1 MIPLFIYFWFRLW
14 IATQVFKLAR
24 NDAVDFILESLLS
37 KFCNGREKIIHCI
50 VLMSKYIQIVLL
62 SW

>member
-1 MIPLFIYFWFRLW
+1 MW

-50 VLMSKYIQIVLL
+50 VLMSKYIKIVLL